1 MNLFKLSLVA
11 VAIMGLSACSLD
23 GDDGRDGVDGID
35 GVDGTA
41 GTDGADG
48 ADGQNGADGQDGTN
62 GLNSLVIQTALAVG
76 DANCPNSGVQIDS
89 GLDANSDGA
98 LTGDEI
104 ESTSYVCVPAST
116 EVSNSELLTSL
127 NNDWFVA
134 AAAEVEANKTV
145 WLEATGALT
154 TNSTSSAKVVVTSKE
169 NLQRTVTEM
178 RGQAKNVILFVGDGM
193 GVSTV
198 TAARILDGQMKGL
211 DGEENKLSFD
221 NFPFAGLA
229 KTYNVDAQT
238 PDSAGTMTAM
248 MSGVKTDVGVIGVDE
263 DIERGDCST
272 VAGNELVT
280 ALELAEI
287 AGKST
292 GIISTARITHATP
305 AATYAKSADRNWED
319 VSDMPAEAVTAGC
332 TDIADQLVNF
342 ETNLEARFAGLDV
355 DGIEVVFGGGRRHF
369 LPRDAAFN
377 SPDAVSAV
385 EGDRTDN
392 RDLTAEWQSMYT
404 NGVYVFDQS
413 GFDGLSTETTERVF
427 GLFNESH
434 MQYEADRVNDV
445 AGEPSLSEMTE
456 KAIQILDNNQ
466 DGFFLMVESGR
477 IDHGHHAGSAYNALT
492 DTIEFA
498 NAVAAADAMT
508 SDDDTLIIVTA
519 DHSHVFTIAGYP
531 KRGNP
536 ILGKV
541 VNVGSDEPA
550 LAADDMPY
558 TTLGYT
564 NGFGFQN
571 LGSETDAD
579 AVYSLNINTG
589 RMDLTSVDTT
599 TTGYHQEAL
608 VPLGSET
615 HAGED
620 VGIFA
625 KGPGAWLVNG
635 TNEQSVIFHVMD
647 YAGDMVEQANNE
659 VE

>member
-1 MNLFKLSLVA
+1 MNVFKLSLVA
-11 VAIMGLSACSLD
+11 AAVIGLSACSLD
-23 GDDGRDGVDGID
+23 GDDGK
-35 GVDGTA
+35 DGT
-41 GTDGADG
+41 
-48 ADGQNGADGQDGTN
+48 NGADGSDGVT
-62 GLNSLVIQTALAVG
+62 SLVVQTQLPVG
-76 DANCPNSGVQIDS
+76 NASCPNSGVQIDS
-89 GLDANSDGA
+89 GLDSDSDGA

-104 ESTSYVCVPAST
+104 TSTSYVCVPAAS
-116 EVSNSELLTSL
+116 EVSNAELLSSL
-127 NNDWFVA
+127 NNDWFVE
-134 AAAEVEANKTV
+134 AAAEIEANKAV

-154 TNSTSSAKVVVTSKE
+154 TNSTSRVVVTTNA
-169 NLQRTVTEM
+169 NLERTVTEL

-198 TAARILDGQMKGL
+198 TAARILDGQLKGL

-221 NFPFAGLA
+221 QFPFAGLA

-263 DIERGDCST
+263 DIVRGDCST

-280 ALELAEI
+280 ALELAEM

-319 VSDMPAEAVTAGC
+319 VSDMPSEAVTAGC
-332 TDIADQLVNF
+332 ADIAAQLVGF
-342 ETNLEARFAGLDV
+342 ESNLEARFAGLDV

-385 EGDRTDN
+385 EGDRTDG
-392 RDLTAEWQSMYT
+392 RDLTAEWQAQYT
-404 NGVYVFDQS
+404 NGVYVFDQT
-413 GFDGLSTETTERVF
+413 GFDGLNTETTERVF

-434 MQYEADRVNDV
+434 MQYEADRANDV

-492 DTIEFA
+492 DTVELA
-498 NAVAAADAMT
+498 KAVAAADAMT
-508 SDDDTLIIVTA
+508 NDDDTLIIVTA

-550 LAADDMPY
+550 MAADDMPY

-564 NGFGFQN
+564 NGFGFQD
-571 LGSETDAD
+571 LGDETDAD
-579 AVYSLNINTG
+579 AVYSLSINTG
-589 RMDLTSVDTT
+589 RKDLTDVDTT
-599 TTGYHQEAL
+599 ASGYHQEAL

-620 VGIFA
+620 VGIYA

-647 YAGDMVEQANNE
+647 YAGDMIQQANDA